1 MKKISDQEKNVYI
14 SDHFDEIS
22 SLVIDSG
29 IDPDIDLV
37 IDPGIDRVK
46 DILEYPFERRLLNLL
61 KEENKLRQKYVF
73 LQKNDAYAFFTIY
86 ENKMNIFTFG
96 KLKCFLK
103 LKVIGY
109 PCSLSCCGYLT
120 NDEEMMFDYI
130 KKLKGAKLVLNV
142 GNISSCPSVRQMTI
156 GETLPTCILDRHLD
170 SIEEYMAHLRSPYRR
185 RIRKA
190 TAACKDL
197 TVKECNDGS
206 VDIYRLYLNTYEKSN
221 YKLEK
226 LEKGFFDKVDAVRL
240 VFFQDTDP
248 VGFVL
253 LKQDREKLIFM
264 LCGMDYDYHTAD
276 LYYYMLY
283 HIVCYAISHGCGAID
298 FGQTSED
305 TKLRFGARLEK
316 KYFYAH
322 HSNKI
327 LNAVARLGKG
337 LLEYK
342 YDFPNYRALDGEF

>member
-1 MKKISDQEKNVYI
+1 MKKISDRETTVYI
-14 SDHFDEIS
+14 SDHFDEIYG
-22 SLVIDSG
+22 LVKNI
-29 IDPDIDLV
+29 V
-37 IDPGIDRVK
+37 Q
-46 DILEYPFERRLLNLL
+46 YPFERGLLNLL
-61 KEENKLRQKYVF
+61 KEENKLHQQYVYI
-73 LQKNDAYAFFTIY
+73 QKNEAYAFFTLY

-120 NDEEMMFDYI
+120 NDEEMMFDCI
-130 KKLKGAKLVLNV
+130 KKIKGAKLVLNA
-142 GNISSCPSVRQMTI
+142 GNICGCQSVKQMTV
-156 GETLPTCILDRHLD
+156 GETLPTCILDRHLE
-170 SIEEYMAHLRSPYRR
+170 SVEEYMNHLRSPYRR

-190 TAACKDL
+190 AAACKDL
-197 TVKECNDGS
+197 TVKTVNDGS
-206 VDIYRLYLNTYEKSN
+206 VDIYGLYLNTYQKSD

-226 LEKGFFDKVDAVRL
+226 LEKGFFDKIDAVRL
-240 VFFQDTDP
+240 IFFQESSP

-253 LKQDREKLIFM
+253 LKQDGKKLIFM
-264 LCGMDYDYHTAD
+264 LCGMDYDYNTAD

-283 HIVCYAISHGCGAID
+283 RIVCFAVSHGCGAID
-298 FGQTSED
+298 FGQTSEN

-322 HSNKI
+322 HSNRL
-327 LNAVARLGKG
+327 LNAAARLGKG

-342 YDFPNYRALDGEF
+342 YDFPNYRAMM

>member
-1 MKKISDQEKNVYI
+1 MKKISDQEKTVYI
-14 SDHFDEIS
+14 SDHFDEIN
-22 SLVIDSG
+22 
-29 IDPDIDLV
+29 DL
-37 IDPGIDRVK
+37 VK
-46 DILEYPFERRLLNLL
+46 DILEYPFESGLLNLL

-73 LQKNDAYAFFTIY
+73 IQKNDAYAFFTIY

-109 PCSLSCCGYLT
+109 PCSLSCCGFLT

-130 KKLKGAKLVLNV
+130 KKIKGAKLVLNV
-142 GNISSCPSVRQMTI
+142 GNISGSPSVRQMTI

-170 SIEEYMAHLRSPYRR
+170 STEEYMAHLRSPYRR
-185 RIRKA
+185 RLKKSF
-190 TAACKDL
+190 AACKDL
-197 TVKECNDGS
+197 TIKTVNDDS
-206 VDIYRLYLNTYEKSN
+206 VDIYRLYLNTYQKSD

-226 LEKGFFDKVDAVRL
+226 LEKGFFDKVDAVKL
-240 VFFQDTDP
+240 VFFNGTDP
-248 VGFVL
+248 VGFTL
-253 LKQDREKLIFM
+253 LKQDRKKLIFM
-264 LCGMDYDYHTAD
+264 LCGMDYDYNTAD

-283 HIVCYAISHGCGAID
+283 HIVCYAISHRCGTID

-322 HSNKI
+322 HSNQI
-327 LNAVARLGKG
+327 LNTAARLGKG

-342 YDFPNYRALDGEF
+342 YDFPNYRALM

>member
-1 MKKISDQEKNVYI
+1 MKKISDQEKTVYI
-14 SDHFDEIS
+14 SDHFDEIN
-22 SLVIDSG
+22 
-29 IDPDIDLV
+29 DL
-37 IDPGIDRVK
+37 VK
-46 DILEYPFERRLLNLL
+46 DILEYPFESGLLNLL

-73 LQKNDAYAFFTIY
+73 IRKNDAYAFFTIY

-109 PCSLSCCGYLT
+109 PCSLSCCGFLT

-130 KKLKGAKLVLNV
+130 KKIKGAKLVLNV
-142 GNISSCPSVRQMTI
+142 GNISDCLSIRQMTI

-190 TAACKDL
+190 SAACKDL
-197 TVKECNDGS
+197 TIKTVNDGS

-226 LEKGFFDKVDAVRL
+226 LEKGFFDRVDAVRL
-240 VFFQDTDP
+240 VFFQGTDP

-264 LCGMDYDYHTAD
+264 LCGMDYDYNTAD

-283 HIVCYAISHGCGAID
+283 HIVCYAISHRCGAID

-322 HSNKI
+322 HSNRI
-327 LNAVARLGKG
+327 LNTVARLGKG

-342 YDFPNYRALDGEF
+342 YDFPNYRALMENFNESIIDQTRL

>member
-1 MKKISDQEKNVYI
+1 MKKISDQEKTVYI

-22 SLVIDSG
+22 GL
-29 IDPDIDLV
+29 
-37 IDPGIDRVK
+37 VK
-46 DILEYPFERRLLNLL
+46 DILEYPFESDLLNLL
-61 KEENKLRQKYVF
+61 KEENKLLQKYVF
-73 LQKNDAYAFFTIY
+73 IQKNDAYAFFTIY

-109 PCSLSCCGYLT
+109 PCSLSCCGFLT

-130 KKLKGAKLVLNV
+130 KEIKGAKLVLNV
-142 GNISSCPSVRQMTI
+142 SGSQPIKGMTV
-156 GETLPTCILDRHLD
+156 GETLPTCILDRHLE
-170 SIEEYMAHLRSPYRR
+170 SIEEYMTHLRSPYRR
-185 RIRKA
+185 RIKKA
-190 TAACKDL
+190 AAACKDL
-197 TVKECNDGS
+197 TIKTVNDDS

-226 LEKGFFDKVDAVRL
+226 LEKGFFDRVDAVRL
-240 VFFQDTDP
+240 VFFQGTDP

-264 LCGMDYDYHTAD
+264 LCGMDYDYNTAD

-283 HIVCYAISHGCGAID
+283 HIVCYAISHGCSAID

-322 HSNKI
+322 HSNRI
-327 LNAVARLGKG
+327 LNTAAKLGKG

-342 YDFPNYRALDGEF
+342 YDFPNYRALM

>member
-1 MKKISDQEKNVYI
+1 MKKISDQETTVYI
-14 SDHFDEIS
+14 SDDFDEIY
-22 SLVIDSG
+22 DF
-29 IDPDIDLV
+29 
-37 IDPGIDRVK
+37 VK
-46 DILEYPFERRLLNLL
+46 DILQYPFERDLLNLL
-61 KEENKLRQKYVF
+61 KEENKLRQRYVYI
-73 LQKNDAYAFFTIY
+73 QKNNAYAFFTVY

-130 KKLKGAKLVLNV
+130 KKIKGAKLVLNAGTV
-142 GNISSCPSVRQMTI
+142 SGCQSVKQMTV
-156 GETLPTCILDRHLD
+156 GETLPTCILDRHLE
-170 SIEEYMAHLRSPYRR
+170 SIEEYMSHLRSPYRR

-190 TAACKDL
+190 AAACKDL
-197 TVKECNDGS
+197 TVKTVNDGS
-206 VDIYRLYLNTYEKSN
+206 ADIYRLYLNTFEKSN

-226 LEKGFFDKVDAVRL
+226 LEKGFFEKVDAVRL
-240 VFFQDTDP
+240 VFFQKTDP

-253 LKQDREKLIFM
+253 LKQDGEKLIFM
-264 LCGMDYDYHTAD
+264 LCGMDYDYNTAD

-283 HIVCYAISHGCGAID
+283 HIICFAISHGCGAID

-322 HSNKI
+322 HSNKL
-327 LNAVARLGKG
+327 LNAAARLGKR

-342 YDFPNYRALDGEF
+342 YDFPNYRALM